1 MATIEISAHQNFLP
15 FLGQNFSL
23 TRKSLLD
30 PLHSRG
36 KGILERTF
44 LEDLKSDLLAR
55 LSLKP
60 EDMNVGQRKKFH
72 YSMSNFL
79 KELRRKWTSRYV
91 HKTYRVLVNH
101 HNQFLDLNVP
111 YLEELKTIRNAK
123 AAGQTPL
130 PEETP
135 PTPPLEPIK
144 KVPEP
149 MKPFSELSKV
159 GQRKR
164 SKRLEKH
171 FDEDCILFTAKN
183 IINRRG
189 GKKSK
194 LIFERL
200 VEDPNAGKE
209 MSAKLAKPDIVK
221 VSGPEATSL
230 VVQNDFSRS
239 DYWVVR
245 DTNIEHKAPIYPSWD
260 VIQVS
265 FS

>member
-1 MATIEISAHQNFLP
+1 MMILGCYLRVKFDLLRKISLLFEMATIEISAHQNFLP

-123 AAGQTPL
+123 AAGQTPI
-130 PEETP
+130 PEEIP
-135 PTPPLEPIK
+135 PPEPIK

-149 MKPFSELSKV
+149 MKHFSELSKV

-164 SKRLEKH
+164 SKRMQKH
-171 FDEDCILFTAKN
+171 FDEECRSISMRNAFFSLPKISSIDVVVKNPNSFLNGSLKIQMPAK
-183 IINRRG
+183 
-189 GKKSK
+189 K
-194 LIFERL
+194 
-200 VEDPNAGKE
+200 
-209 MSAKLAKPDIVK
+209 
-221 VSGPEATSL
+221 
-230 VVQNDFSRS
+230 
-239 DYWVVR
+239 
-245 DTNIEHKAPIYPSWD
+245 
-260 VIQVS
+260 
-265 FS
+265 